1 MSTFSFLNLN
11 IFILGSLLLLTTNAV
26 VVEVAIAMFGYMTEI
41 DTVDMTET
49 QEIIAD
55 GKYQFTYVDCS

>member
-1 MSTFSFLNLN
+1 MN
-11 IFILGSLLLLTTNAV
+11 IFILGGLLLVTSNV
-26 VVEVAIAMFGYMTEI
+26 VVGQVAIAMFGYMTEI

-55 GKYQFTYVDCS
+55 GKYWLSYVNCS